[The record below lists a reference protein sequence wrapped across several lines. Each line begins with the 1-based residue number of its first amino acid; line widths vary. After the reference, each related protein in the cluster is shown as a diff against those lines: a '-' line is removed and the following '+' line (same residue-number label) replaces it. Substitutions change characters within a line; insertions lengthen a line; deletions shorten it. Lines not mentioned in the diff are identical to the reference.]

1 MQISDYLESILDI
14 ISASPYLESKSVSF
28 EERPPNAAYITGILT
43 FINGSKLHFK
53 EFIVCKT
60 EDIIF
65 LKYAYNYLTQND
77 TIKYINEI
85 SKDKEIDLVIETI
98 GGSSD
103 NILNIVIDL
112 LKSKKHLVTAN
123 KALLAEKGDIIFNT
137 AKENNVIVGYEA
149 SVCAAIPI
157 IKTITE
163 SFTGDD
169 IISISGIM
177 K

>member
-14 ISASPYLESKSVSF
+14 ISASPYLESKSISF

-77 TIKYINEI
+77 TIIFRYDNALDPKAKAMETYPEHKHLPGNLLPAKKPSMEDVLKEI
-85 SKDKEIDLVIETI
+85 SNLME
-98 GGSSD
+98 
-103 NILNIVIDL
+103 
-112 LKSKKHLVTAN
+112 
-123 KALLAEKGDIIFNT
+123 AER
-137 AKENNVIVGYEA
+137 
-149 SVCAAIPI
+149 
-157 IKTITE
+157 
-163 SFTGDD
+163 
-169 IISISGIM
+169 
-177 K
+177 